1 MELEKVLL
9 AKSALAIRQTLN
21 WWMMISFADL
31 RRDRNLIFIYRVF
44 GKVKI
49 MAGIP
54 DRKKNEGIQLFKVMS
69 KTNFEF

>member
-21 WWMMISFADL
+21 WWMMIFLADL

-54 DRKKNEGIQLFKVMS
+54 DRKK
-69 KTNFEF
+69 KTKGYNYPKL